1 MFQWIK
7 SVIESLGYTGIVAF
21 IFLENVFPPIPSEV
35 ILPFAGFL
43 VEQGELTLIGVAL
56 AGTLGSVLGALPLYW
71 LGRYWNQEKLKRF
84 FAGKG
89 KWFMVSEENV
99 DNSFDRFQRHGSWAV
114 FFCRMIP
121 GLRSLISIP
130 AGTFGM
136 PMSKFL
142 ILTTAGTFLWTLL
155 LTWIGTVLG
164 ENYEKIAPYLDAISW
179 TVVVVFLGTI
189 AWWIVKQR
197 RRKSTR

>member
-7 SVIESLGYTGIVAF
+7 SVIESLGYPGIVAF

-43 VEQGELTLIGVAL
+43 VERGELTLVGVTL

-71 LGRYWNQEKLKRF
+71 LGRYWSREKLKRF

-114 FFCRMIP
+114 FLCRMIP

-130 AGTFGM
+130 AGSFGM
-136 PMSKFL
+136 PIGKFL
-142 ILTTAGTFLWTLL
+142 ILTTVGTFPWTLL

-164 ENYEKIAPYLDAISW
+164 ENYDRIAPYLDAISW
-179 TVVVVFLGTI
+179 TVVGIFLGTFV
-189 AWWIVKQR
+189 WWIFKQR
-197 RRKSTR
+197 RERSSR